1 MSEKPFGYPKGMRL
15 LNAKDY
21 QTVFDKV
28 DVKAPCEHFLMLAR
42 FNTLKHS
49 RLGFIFSKKNIRFAV
64 QRNRIKRV
72 TKDYFRLHNTEVP
85 DMDIIILARKGID
98 KLSNE
103 EVRQLLKK
111 QFNKL
116 TKRSQQT
123 KSIKRS
129 LHQPSSD

>member
-1 MSEKPFGYPKGMRL
+1 MSEKSFGYPKGLRL

-28 DVKAPCEHFLMLAR
+28 DAKAPCDYFLMLAR
-42 FNTLKHS
+42 FNSLNHS

-72 TKDYFRLHNTEVP
+72 TRDYFRINEASVP
-85 DMDIIILARKGID
+85 NMDVIILARKGID
-98 KLSNE
+98 QLSNDDI
-103 EVRQLLKK
+103 RQLLKK

-116 TKRSQQT
+116 AKRSQQAAST
-123 KSIKRS
+123 K
-129 LHQPSSD
+129 H